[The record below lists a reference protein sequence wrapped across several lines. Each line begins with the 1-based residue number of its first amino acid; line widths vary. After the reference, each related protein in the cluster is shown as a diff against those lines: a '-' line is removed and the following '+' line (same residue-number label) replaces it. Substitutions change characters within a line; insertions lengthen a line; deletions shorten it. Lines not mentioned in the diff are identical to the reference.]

1 MSKPLE
7 TFSKAARRGERF
19 RRQCESLIQ
28 SDQLGVSY
36 ADYIYEVIFLSIFV
50 AFEEFLEGLFIELM
64 CGRHIPRNCTFKRRV
79 EFVSPS
85 VARENLYAGRSY
97 VDLLPFD
104 NALRKAEIFFRGGRP
119 FSELQA
125 PEKRD
130 LSFAYAI
137 RNCVAHKSRAS
148 IKSFREQLGKRHA
161 LPPADQTPAR
171 YLRSGFSARQTRFE
185 AEVGNLIFIAR
196 KLDGS

>member
-1 MSKPLE
+1 M
-7 TFSKAARRGERF
+7 
-19 RRQCESLIQ
+19 
-28 SDQLGVSY
+28 
-36 ADYIYEVIFLSIFV
+36 
-50 AFEEFLEGLFIELM
+50 
-64 CGRHIPRNCTFKRRV
+64 FKRRV

-125 PEKRD
+125 AEKRD

-137 RNCVAHKSRAS
+137 RNCVAHR
-148 IKSFREQLGKRHA
+148 RL
-161 LPPADQTPAR
+161 
-171 YLRSGFSARQTRFE
+171 
-185 AEVGNLIFIAR
+185 
-196 KLDGS
+196 